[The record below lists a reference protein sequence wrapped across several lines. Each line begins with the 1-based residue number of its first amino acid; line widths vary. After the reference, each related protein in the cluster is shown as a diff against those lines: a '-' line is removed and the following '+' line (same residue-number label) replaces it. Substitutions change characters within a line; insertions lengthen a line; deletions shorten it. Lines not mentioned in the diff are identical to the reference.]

1 MEDLAAKVENLT
13 QLANTIEK
21 DKHEAED
28 KDKKDSMENEEK
40 EKMVAKRAR
49 RDAALKKA
57 MEETDDDKKDAAIRK
72 AQEDMDEKKHEA
84 GDDDE
89 AKEHKAHVASI
100 IEDSKRD
107 LQTKILQANLAI
119 NPNGIKAVEERIKTA
134 SITELKKELAHIEP
148 FIANVQTP
156 QIPQTPTMVI
166 PPYQAKTHTVSD
178 DSVLTAASPDYAF
191 AKIPTKELMGDDL

>member
-1 MEDLAAKVENLT
+1 MEELSAKVDNLT

-28 KDKKDSMENEEK
+28 KDVEDKEK

-57 MEETDDDKKDAAIRK
+57 MEEEDDDKKDAAIKK
-72 AQEDMDEKKHEA
+72 AQDDMDDKKHEA

-89 AKEHKAHVASI
+89 EKETKEHVASI
-100 IEDSKRD
+100 IEDSKKA
-107 LQTKILQANLAI
+107 LQVKILQANLAI

-134 SITELKKELAHIEP
+134 SISKLKEELAHIEP
-148 FIANVQTP
+148 FIASVQTP

-166 PPYQAKTHTVSD
+166 PPYQAKTHTIRD

-191 AKIPTKELMGDDL
+191 AKIPTKDLMGDEL